1 MPTYEDDVIIQHKQG
16 NDAHIIYPV
25 TKYDNVLD
33 APVVYNGFDE
43 VDAAYSK
50 ATPLVTVVK
59 AMQDNSV
66 LHAVVDAN
74 NDYPA
79 TGTLEV
85 HRYADRHA
93 DCQLRATSADGTPEL
108 WLASFSSEE
117 IEQIFG
123 GGALNKWSKTALDAD
138 LEKIKQEVEAAKKS
152 VSDGKQR

>member
-25 TKYDNVLD
+25 TRYDNVLD
-33 APVVYNGFDE
+33 APVVYNGFTE
-43 VDAAYSK
+43 IDAAYSK

-74 NDYPA
+74 DDYPA
-79 TGTLEV
+79 AGALEV
-85 HRYADRHA
+85 HRYADKHA
-93 DCQLRATSADGTPEL
+93 DCQLRATGTDGTPEL
-108 WLASFSSEE
+108 WLANFTPEE

-123 GGALNKWSKTALDAD
+123 GGGGVK
-138 LEKIKQEVEAAKKS
+138 
-152 VSDGKQR
+152 

>member
-25 TKYDNVLD
+25 TRYDNVLD
-33 APVVYNGFDE
+33 APVIYNSFGE

-66 LHAVVDAN
+66 LHAMVDAN
-74 NDYPA
+74 DDYPA
-79 TGTLEV
+79 AGALEV
-85 HRYADRHA
+85 HRYADKHA
-93 DCQLRATSADGTPEL
+93 DCQLRATGTDGTPEL
-108 WLASFSSEE
+108 WLANFTPEE

-123 GGALNKWSKTALDAD
+123 GGG
-138 LEKIKQEVEAAKKS
+138 AK
-152 VSDGKQR
+152 